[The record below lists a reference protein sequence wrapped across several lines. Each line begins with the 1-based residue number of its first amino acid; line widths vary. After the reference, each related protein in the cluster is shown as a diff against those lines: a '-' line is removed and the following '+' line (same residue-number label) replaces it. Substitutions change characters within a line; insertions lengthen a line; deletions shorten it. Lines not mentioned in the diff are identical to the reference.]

1 MHENKFIQ
9 REGKQ
14 STRVFDNRSLAKDYR
29 TLLPLL
35 KEGMSVLD
43 VGCGTGAISKDIA
56 KVVGRNGSV
65 TGIDNTEKFIESG
78 KISYQDTKNLE
89 LLHVDLFRFEPKKQY
104 DLIVSARVLQWLSN
118 PLEALLKMKEL
129 LKPTGQVSILDY
141 NHNTIEWHPA
151 PPESMQMFYQ
161 TFLRWREDAGMNNG
175 IADDLG
181 ELLHQAGYHSIET
194 INANEHYERKDNDF
208 RAKAGIW
215 SDVAASRQMVEE
227 GYLDDELRLKAIE
240 DYDHWVDKIGL
251 SMTMKLNDVRGVK

>member
-89 LLHVDLFRFEPKKQY
+89 LLHVDLFRFEPNQQY

-118 PLEALLKMKEL
+118 PLEALLKMKEF
-129 LKPTGQVSILDY
+129 LKPTGKVSILDY

-161 TFLRWREDAGMNNG
+161 TFLRWREDAGMKNG

-181 ELLHQAGYHSIET
+181 ELLHRAGYHSIET
-194 INANEHYERKDNDF
+194 INANEHYEQKNHDF
-208 RAKAGIW
+208 RSKAGIW
-215 SDVAASRQMVEE
+215 SDVAASRQMVQE
-227 GYLDDELRLKAIE
+227 GYLDDDLRLKAIE
-240 DYDHWVDKIGL
+240 DYDHWVDTIGL